1 MWRFTLL
8 CLFLFDIIHSEKL
21 PEYIKSCSRN
31 DPNLNACAL
40 SSAKES
46 IRRFSLGDPDR
57 NLPPLDPLYVQEMTV
72 FIPRKNGL
80 KLVFSDNYFHG
91 LADMDLLDLR
101 FDLKKKII
109 AADALVNMDVNNN
122 YDLSGRIMILP
133 VKSNGGASIKLKN
146 TTIHIRFWYEHVEA
160 EDGKIHW
167 KIYKHD
173 IKYDVEKA
181 VFRLENLLS
190 EMGVGDQINIMIND
204 LWREIVADV
213 GPSICNSLS
222 EAVVKNLAV
231 LLDQVPYDDLMPDS

>member
-1 MWRFTLL
+1 M
-8 CLFLFDIIHSEKL
+8 SASL

-31 DPNLNACAL
+31 DPNLNGCAL
-40 SSAKES
+40 NSARES

-80 KLVFSDNYFHG
+80 KLVFSENYFHG
-91 LADMDLLDLR
+91 LADMDLIDLR
-101 FDLKKKII
+101 FDLKKQII
-109 AADALVNMDVNNN
+109 FADALVNLDVNNK
-122 YDLSGRIMILP
+122 YDLSGRIMVLP
-133 VKSNGGASIKLKN
+133 VKSNGDASIKLKN
-146 TTIHIRFWYEHVEA
+146 TTIHIRFWYELVEA

-173 IKYDVEKA
+173 IKYTVEKA

-190 EMGVGDQINIMIND
+190 EMGVGDQINVMLNE

-222 EAVVKNLAV
+222 EAVVNNLAV
-231 LLDQVPYDDLMPDS
+231 LLKQVSYEELMPDS